1 MFQDAILDSAKRRS
15 GVDQRVLELLRSS
28 LENFKEPEESQLVD
42 VAELEPRHHPDPN
55 IERYFHC
62 VTIYGKPCL
71 EWELVRPAF
80 LWKLKHVLR
89 EMIRVDHTF
98 CEQENQQLKEKEEN
112 EEEANKTET
121 DGVKREAQTKKIL
134 PKIKADFD
142 DEKGE
147 LRVLHDL
154 IVDTAAKMEGFPFT
168 FQRLCELL
176 EEPSRLYRRAE
187 KFYRAVDKC
196 INVVTTITSEGDR
209 ITGIEEWS
217 LGQEDTTK
225 IEQRF
230 YGKVDELDD
239 ENWEPTTKAPVEEK
253 PLDMSKKETLVERKQ
268 AGDDNTENGM
278 DTSTS
283 QNDDA
288 PSEKKLKTEEKSD
301 QIVETKT
308 ETEEMEEA

>member
-55 IERYFHC
+55 IER
-62 VTIYGKPCL
+62 
-71 EWELVRPAF
+71 
-80 LWKLKHVLR
+80 
-89 EMIRVDHTF
+89 
-98 CEQENQQLKEKEEN
+98 
-112 EEEANKTET
+112 ET